1 MPAIRQAAPRY
12 GADGTR
18 ELSPPRPPRGRFP
31 LDEQA
36 TLCGMKVVATI
47 IEGVVILT
55 TYLLIVLFA
64 VSVLVLVVGAL
75 RATG

>member
-1 MPAIRQAAPRY
+1 
-12 GADGTR
+12 
-18 ELSPPRPPRGRFP
+18 
-31 LDEQA
+31 
-36 TLCGMKVVATI
+36 MKVVATI